1 MASQV
6 KVAKPEGENNHKNE
20 EQAGKYFK
28 IYLYDTLYTVAK
40 FGEKWLL
47 WLIRLGRVLPVF
59 WLAHCLGYLNWGSA
73 EVHMPPVI
81 EA

>member
-1 MASQV
+1 MPQFLAHALSFSTQPREDMASQV

-47 WLIRLGRVLPVF
+47 
-59 WLAHCLGYLNWGSA
+59 
-73 EVHMPPVI
+73 
-81 EA
+81 